1 MSSGKSGLPALVRWL
16 HTYLSLLGFAT
27 ILFFAVTGL
36 TLNHAAWF
44 ESGGERESWSDVECP
59 REIVGESGEA
69 DEARVAGWLRAS
81 AGVRGD
87 VYDFAADA
95 ERVSIVLKAPGYA
108 ADAEI
113 DVASGQ
119 ARVHVLDLNGWAVL
133 DDLHKGRDSGAAW
146 AWVIDVSAVLMA
158 LSALSGLWL
167 VLYVRRRR
175 SPGLVVTL
183 VGTLVLLAVA
193 WLWVP

>member
-1 MSSGKSGLPALVRWL
+1 M
-16 HTYLSLLGFAT
+16 
-27 ILFFAVTGL
+27 
-36 TLNHAAWF
+36 
-44 ESGGERESWSDVECP
+44 
-59 REIVGESGEA
+59 
-69 DEARVAGWLRAS
+69 
-81 AGVRGD
+81 
-87 VYDFAADA
+87 YDFAADA

>member
-1 MSSGKSGLPALVRWL
+1 VSRGKTSLPALVRWL
-16 HTYLSLLGFAT
+16 HTYVSLLGFAT
-27 ILFFAVTGL
+27 ILFFALTGL

-44 ESGGERESWSDVECP
+44 ESGGEAERWTELECP
-59 REIVGESGEA
+59 RAIVGAAGET
-69 DEARVAGWLRAS
+69 DEARVAGWLRSS
-81 AGVRGD
+81 AGARGD

-119 ARVHVLDLNGWAVL
+119 ARVHVLELNGWAVL
-133 DDLHKGRDSGAAW
+133 DDLHKGRDSGVAW

-158 LSALSGLWL
+158 VSAVSGLWL

-183 VGTLVLLAVA
+183 VGTLVLLAVV